1 MTTMSDPSSNPD
13 PEAPRPPAAPAEP
26 GTGVASVV
34 TAVPGLVRIVG
45 GIGWRA
51 TRWGVDVSLRASER
65 LLDAAR
71 HREPPA
77 QLLEETGT
85 RLQAYAAELLGVR
98 DDVTTRRGEAVRP
111 IDPETARPRTLRERG
126 EALTRLAYDTRYEE
140 PQHPAASRILS
151 ELAPDEALILMAL
164 RDQGPQPAVDV
175 RVATNLYTSSRLV
188 ADTLTMIGSVAGVHY
203 VDRVCSYLINLERLG
218 LIRNLRE
225 PISDPSR
232 YMILEAQPDVLDAL
246 RSARGT
252 RTVRRSILLTPF
264 GEEFCRLALPD
275 WAGPGDAD
283 RPRPSDRG
291 T

>member
-1 MTTMSDPSSNPD
+1 
-13 PEAPRPPAAPAEP
+13 
-26 GTGVASVV
+26 
-34 TAVPGLVRIVG
+34 
-45 GIGWRA
+45 
-51 TRWGVDVSLRASER
+51 LRASER

-85 RLQAYAAELLGVR
+85 RLQAYAADLLGVR
-98 DDVTTRRGEAVRP
+98 DEVGSRRAATRP
-111 IDPETARPRTLRERG
+111 IDPGTARPRTLRERG

-140 PQHPAASRILS
+140 PQHPAAARILS

-188 ADTLTMIGSVAGVHY
+188 TDTLTMIGSVAGVHY
-203 VDRVCSYLINLERLG
+203 VERVPAYLINLERLG
-218 LIRNLRE
+218 LTRNLRE

-232 YMILEAQPDVLDAL
+232 YMILEAQPDVLEAL
-246 RSARGT
+246 KSSRGT

-264 GEEFCRLALPD
+264 GEEFCRLALPE
-275 WAGPGDAD
+275 WAGPGDPH
-283 RPRPSDRG
+283 RVRPSDHG
-291 T
+291 A